1 MDQLKKV
8 AISLEEVQ
16 IEKLDEI
23 VSQSQGYSRSALV
36 REAVDYYLGYLA
48 QAENV
53 NYLSPLI
60 TQSIKLTLARFED
73 NLSEMLFK
81 LAVEITKSNILTAYN
96 SELNDEALDYLN
108 RVSKRIVAENNG
120 AIDLEKSQ
128 DYLYENDIFGDE

>member
-48 QAENV
+48 QQENV

-60 TQSIKLTLARFED
+60 NQSIKLTLARFED

-128 DYLYENDIFGDE
+128 DYLYENDLFGDE

>member
-1 MDQLKKV
+1 MDQFKKV
-8 AISLEEVQ
+8 AISLEEAQ

-23 VSQSQGYSRSALV
+23 ASQSQGYSRSALV

-81 LAVEITKSNILTAYN
+81 LSVEITKSNILTAYN

>member
-1 MDQLKKV
+1 MDQFKKV
-8 AISLEEVQ
+8 AISLEEAQ
-16 IEKLDEI
+16 IEKLNEI
-23 VSQSQGYSRSALV
+23 ASQSQGYSRSALV

-60 TQSIKLTLARFED
+60 TQSIKLTLARFEE

-81 LAVEITKSNILTAYN
+81 LAVEICKSNILTAYN
-96 SELNDEALDYLN
+96 RDLSDEALDYLN

-128 DYLYENDIFGDE
+128 DYLYENDFFGEE

>member
-8 AISLEEVQ
+8 AISLEEAQ

-23 VSQSQGYSRSALV
+23 ASQSQGYSRSALV